1 MNANIMGKHTSS
13 ILPIWC
19 HDLKVACYKVRGMC
33 VFNIESPSAIKL
45 LTDLAFR

>member
-13 ILPIWC
+13 ILPIRC